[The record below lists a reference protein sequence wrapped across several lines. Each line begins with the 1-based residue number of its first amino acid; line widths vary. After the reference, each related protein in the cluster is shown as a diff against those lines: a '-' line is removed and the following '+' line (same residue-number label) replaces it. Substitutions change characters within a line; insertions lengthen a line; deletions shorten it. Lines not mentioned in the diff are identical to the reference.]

1 MNTASRTLH
10 CVLTTALYIN
20 AAAWAQTPVV
30 PPPIASPPVF
40 AKHTIDSTFENG
52 YQVSVADM
60 DGDGMKDVVALST
73 APSQLVWYR
82 NPGWQRY
89 TVTTQT
95 KLNIDMAPYDVDG
108 DGDQDLALASEFDLN
123 NSTTGGTVEWLEHPD
138 DPATQQEWTRHPIGA
153 IPTAHR
159 VRWADLDGD
168 GKGELVVLPIIGV
181 GAKAPDHTTG
191 VRFVAYRVPANPKE
205 EAWPTIELDNALTT
219 AHGMAIVRWD
229 DNACDDILT
238 ASFDGIHLFRYE
250 SAAQAISKKRFGSG
264 NRMDQ
269 PKQGASE
276 AGMGALKPTGAR
288 FLAAIEPWHGN
299 EVVVYNAVRMVEDP
313 WRRSVIDNSFNDG
326 HGLAIADLD
335 QDGADEIVAGYRGA
349 PYGLYVYR
357 HAAETEAWERAPVD
371 EGGVAVSGIVI
382 ADLNKDG
389 RADII
394 VGGAATNNVVWY
406 ENTGE
411 SGVR

>member
-1 MNTASRTLH
+1 MNTASRNLL

-30 PPPIASPPVF
+30 PPPIANPPVF
-40 AKHTIDSTFENG
+40 EKHGIDSAFENG

-60 DGDGMKDVVALST
+60 DGDGMMDVVALST
-73 APSQLVWYR
+73 TPSQLVWYR
-82 NPGWQRY
+82 NPTWQRY

-108 DGDQDLALASEFDLN
+108 DGDQDLALASDFDLN
-123 NSTTGGTVEWLEHPD
+123 NSGAGGTVEWLEHPD

-181 GAKAPDHTTG
+181 GAKAPDHSTG
-191 VRFVAYRVPANPKE
+191 VRFVAYRIPANPKE

-219 AHGMAIVRWD
+219 AHGMAIVHWD

-250 SAAQAISKKRFGSG
+250 SAAQAVSKKRFGSG
-264 NRMDQ
+264 NRMEQ
-269 PKQGASE
+269 PKQGS
-276 AGMGALKPTGAR
+276 
-288 FLAAIEPWHGN
+288 
-299 EVVVYNAVRMVEDP
+299 
-313 WRRSVIDNSFNDG
+313 
-326 HGLAIADLD
+326 
-335 QDGADEIVAGYRGA
+335 
-349 PYGLYVYR
+349 
-357 HAAETEAWERAPVD
+357 
-371 EGGVAVSGIVI
+371 
-382 ADLNKDG
+382 
-389 RADII
+389 
-394 VGGAATNNVVWY
+394 
-406 ENTGE
+406 
-411 SGVR
+411 